1 VLSGHTY
8 TILSPRNDDLNAA
21 TFPCAGASLAEAT
34 AALESMQ
41 FELSAL
47 EEEKLAAQTR
57 ADELAAELH
66 NLKEI
71 R

>member
-1 VLSGHTY
+1 MM
-8 TILSPRNDDLNAA
+8 INAV
-21 TFPCAGASLAEAT
+21 TFPRAGSSLAEAT

-41 FELSAL
+41 FELNAL

-66 NLKEI
+66 SLKEI
-71 R
+71 W